1 MKRTLNIVAVLSLVL
16 VGASANA
23 SMPATGTLVT
33 QQVTIDK
40 ANDNRTLTVRYSGAN
55 VRTVELRCNG
65 RNSAVRKVNPK
76 GKSGET
82 NFELDGIDLHEGENQ
97 IEVRVFDESG
107 RLVASQRTTVT
118 VELLGKQAIFMA
130 RPAPGATLQGGVELS
145 IGFKVAMKNVY
156 VSFFVD
162 DDLKSIKNFAPYTY
176 LWDTTKVENGWH
188 EVQAW
193 VVDTETQTYK
203 TERVKVY
210 VNNPGGRTE
219 RRNPEAEAAPVAP
232 VAPVKPALPVAVPVN
247 SLPGFSPRAGTKP
260 VTYEGGTSMGLR
272 AVKPKDPGASVK
284 PIPAMPAVP
293 TVTTEPKSEAKPPK
307 LESAPSRTAESG
319 QVVPVTPNKENPPAK
334 APEKVVPQ
342 PPVVAAKPDMVAV
355 KAPRLAIDYGTRL
368 ADRES
373 FPVYVNGELL
383 VSDVPASIEGGIA
396 LTPFR
401 FLYEHFGGKV
411 GWENLS
417 KTVIAEGPGGS
428 LEITIGSSLATVSGG
443 KISLERAAFLRNN
456 RTIVPVSFFSQA
468 LGFDI
473 AYDASSGHVI
483 VTAARKS

>member
-1 MKRTLNIVAVLSLVL
+1 MKKSLNIVAALSLVFA
-16 VGASANA
+16 GAAANA
-23 SMPATGTLVT
+23 SMPATGTMVT

-40 ANDNRTLTVRYSGAN
+40 ANDNRTLTVRYSGAS

-65 RNSAVRKVNPK
+65 RNAAVRTVNPK

-107 RLVASQRTTVT
+107 RLVASQRTTVM
-118 VELLGKQAIFMA
+118 VEMVGKQAIFMA
-130 RPAPGATLQGGVELS
+130 KPAPGATVQGGVELS
-145 IGFKVAMKNVY
+145 VGFKVGMKNVY

-162 DDLKSIKNFAPYTY
+162 DDLKSIRNFAPYSY
-176 LWDTTKVENGWH
+176 LWDTTKVDNGWH

-219 RRNPEAEAAPVAP
+219 RRTTEAEAAPADP
-232 VAPVKPALPVAVPVN
+232 VAPVSPAAAAAPVPAPVN

-260 VTYEGGTSMGLR
+260 MTFEDGTYMGLR
-272 AVKPKDPGASVK
+272 SIKPENPAAQVKARP
-284 PIPAMPAVP
+284 MMP
-293 TVTTEPKSEAKPPK
+293 TVPEPGSEPKAEAKPTKGEAPIVAPK
-307 LESAPSRTAESG
+307 TPVEAPVKA
-319 QVVPVTPNKENPPAK
+319 VPPAK
-334 APEKVVPQ
+334 VQAPEAHVEPTKPVN
-342 PPVVAAKPDMVAV
+342 PPLVAV
-355 KAPRLAIDYGTRL
+355 KAPRLAISYGTRL

-373 FPVYVNGELL
+373 FPVYVDGVLL
-383 VSDVPASIEGGIA
+383 STDVPASIEDGIA

-411 GWENLS
+411 GWENLT
-417 KTVIAEGPGGS
+417 KTVSAEGPGGTLVIS
-428 LEITIGSSLATVSGG
+428 IGSSLATVSDG

-456 RTIVPVSFFSQA
+456 RTIVPMSFFSQA